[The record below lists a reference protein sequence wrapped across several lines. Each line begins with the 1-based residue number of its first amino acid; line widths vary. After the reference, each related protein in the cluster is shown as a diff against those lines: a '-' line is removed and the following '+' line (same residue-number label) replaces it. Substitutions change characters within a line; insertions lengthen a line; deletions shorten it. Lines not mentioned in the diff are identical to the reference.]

1 MVFVEDSG
9 ESHHLN
15 LVEREALAAFRV
27 DVPLAPAEWK
37 RAVAQRLE
45 IELDQDLSDYL
56 EQLIV
61 QFDELG
67 FIEPVR
73 Q

>member
-1 MVFVEDSG
+1 MIFVADSG

-15 LVEREALAAFRV
+15 LVEREALAAFRP
-27 DVPLAPAEWK
+27 DRPLSPAEWK
-37 RAVAQRLE
+37 QAVAQRLE
-45 IELDQDLSDYL
+45 IALDRELSDYL
-56 EQLIV
+56 DQLIV

-73 Q
+73 P